1 MKHSG
6 KARKAAFKLILLS
19 LIVLLVVWALGA
31 FTAATVAIITAVAVA
46 ITPVLIAVWVLFA
59 IFTLYFFRDPRA
71 RVPAGAN
78 LVLAPA
84 HGKVDVIGTT
94 TEPDFMGGECQRVSI
109 FLSVID
115 VHIQNAPV
123 SGKVA
128 LLRYTMGQFLN
139 ALKAESA
146 IYNENVLLGF
156 EASEPRG
163 QKIGVRL
170 IAGVIAR
177 RIVPFVQQG
186 EEVNR
191 GDRIGLIQFGSR
203 ADVYLPLNAKIKVK
217 LNDHVVGGET
227 VLAVFE

>member
-6 KARKAAFKLILLS
+6 KARKAAFKLILIS
-19 LIVLLVVWALGA
+19 LIVLVLGA
-31 FTAATVAIITAVAVA
+31 FAAAVGAIIVTLAVA
-46 ITPVLIAVWVLFA
+46 ITPVVILVLIVVWILFA
-59 IFTLYFFRDPRA
+59 LFTLYFFRDPRP
-71 RVPAGAN
+71 RVPAGPN
-78 LVLAPA
+78 LVVAPA
-84 HGKVDVIGTT
+84 HGKVDVVGMG
-94 TEPDFMGGECQRVSI
+94 TEPDFMGGECQRISI
-109 FLSVID
+109 FLSVFD
-115 VHIQNAPV
+115 VHVQNAPV

-128 LLRYTMGQFLN
+128 WFKYTTGQFLN

-163 QKIGVRL
+163 QKVGVRL

-186 EEVNR
+186 DEVAR
-191 GDRIGLIQFGSR
+191 GDRISLIQFGSR
-203 ADVYLPLNAKIKVK
+203 ADVYLPRDAKIKVK
-217 LNDHVVGGET
+217 VDDRVVGGQT

>member
-31 FTAATVAIITAVAVA
+31 FTAAAVAVITAVAVA
-46 ITPVLIAVWVLFA
+46 ITPVLIVVWVLFA
-59 IFTLYFFRDPRA
+59 IFTLYFFRDPRP
-71 RVPAGAN
+71 RVPKGDN

-186 EEVNR
+186 DEINR
-191 GDRIGLIQFGSR
+191 GDRIALIQFGSR
-203 ADVYLPLNAKIKVK
+203 ADVYLPLSAKIKVK

>member
-31 FTAATVAIITAVAVA
+31 FTAAVVAIITAVAVA
-46 ITPVLIAVWVLFA
+46 ITPVLIVVWVLFA
-59 IFTLYFFRDPRA
+59 IFTLYFFRDPSP
-71 RVPAGAN
+71 RVPTGAN

-94 TEPDFMGGECQRVSI
+94 VEPEFMGGECQRVSI

-128 LLRYTMGQFLN
+128 WLKYTMGQFLN

-163 QKIGVRL
+163 QKVGVRL

-177 RIVPFVQQG
+177 RIVPFVHQG
-186 EEVNR
+186 DEVSR
-191 GDRIGLIQFGSR
+191 GDRISLIQFGSR
-203 ADVYLPLNAKIKVK
+203 ADVYLPLDAKIKVK

-227 VLAVFE
+227 VLAVIE